1 MKSAHFASSH
11 SINRRT
17 FLLTAG
23 ALALVELS
31 RAQETASERVPEHCL
46 RDVPRLES
54 IDGKDYAFCNVGSST
69 GKYGFDWDGA
79 GVHGV
84 NLATQPQT
92 LAQGFALLRHFAGR
106 LAKGCV
112 VVIPIC
118 PFSSVLPF
126 YRTLDEQY
134 KMYPFAKPSEIPFW
148 TPARAQ
154 AVAAALPRVRAKW
167 KGIDPDLTRPD
178 RTPSPEAFRRSVED
192 LCACWRRQFEITD
205 FNAPLNERNR
215 KTFAETVPIMCD
227 GLRMCVANGWRPIIV
242 LPPISRHYDE
252 VFKPV
257 FWKTYVSDFVAAANP
272 VKAPYWDYGANPRF
286 RDDSLYANSLMLN
299 RKGRALFT
307 AEIVQRVERSMK
319 T

>member
-1 MKSAHFASSH
+1 MK
-11 SINRRT
+11 
-17 FLLTAG
+17 
-23 ALALVELS
+23 
-31 RAQETASERVPEHCL
+31 VPEHCL

-54 IDGKDYAFCNVGSST
+54 IDGTDYAFCNVGSST

-106 LAKGCV
+106 LAKGCA

-167 KGIDPDLTRPD
+167 KGTDPDLRRPD
-178 RTPSPEAFRRSVED
+178 RTPSPEAFRKSVQD

-215 KTFAETVPIMCD
+215 KTFAETVPILCD
-227 GLRMCVANGWRPIIV
+227 GLRMCVANGLLLRRDRSPRARHGLLRASLPQARLRSGQARLLV
-242 LPPISRHYDE
+242 LRRADAGSGEARL
-252 VFKPV
+252 
-257 FWKTYVSDFVAAANP
+257 
-272 VKAPYWDYGANPRF
+272 PRAGNV
-286 RDDSLYANSLMLN
+286 LL
-299 RKGRALFT
+299 
-307 AEIVQRVERSMK
+307 V
-319 T
+319 

>member
-46 RDVPRLES
+46 RDVPR
-54 IDGKDYAFCNVGSST
+54 
-69 GKYGFDWDGA
+69 
-79 GVHGV
+79 
-84 NLATQPQT
+84 
-92 LAQGFALLRHFAGR
+92 HFAGR
-106 LAKGCV
+106 
-112 VVIPIC
+112 
-118 PFSSVLPF
+118 
-126 YRTLDEQY
+126 
-134 KMYPFAKPSEIPFW
+134 
-148 TPARAQ
+148 
-154 AVAAALPRVRAKW
+154 
-167 KGIDPDLTRPD
+167 
-178 RTPSPEAFRRSVED
+178 

-215 KTFAETVPIMCD
+215 KTFAETVPILCD

-272 VKAPYWDYGANPRF
+272 VKAPYWDYGADPRF